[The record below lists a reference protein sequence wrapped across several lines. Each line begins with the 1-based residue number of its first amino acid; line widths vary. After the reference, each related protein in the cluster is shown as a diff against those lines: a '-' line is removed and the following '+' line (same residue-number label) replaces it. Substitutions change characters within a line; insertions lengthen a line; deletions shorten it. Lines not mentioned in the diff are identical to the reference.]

1 MRISLLRTLTLT
13 AALALAAVPSSA
25 QPGPELPR
33 REPTRG
39 ELEALLARSDQAA
52 RAPELSDE
60 ARTRAVAEAGLIRA
74 RLRDGDLQ
82 PGDQVALEVEGEQA
96 LTASFVV
103 TPRRELVL
111 PGMDPV
117 SLSGVLRTEL
127 EDRLRAHVGRFLRH
141 PVVRARAMMR
151 VAVLGQVRTPGFYA
165 VPAESMVSDAIMAA
179 GGPLPTGRL
188 ESARIS
194 RGGARIWAGR
204 GLQEAVQHGLTLDQM
219 SLRSGDEIFIPQDP
233 GSRTSVALRL
243 ATALPA
249 AVLAVVGIS
258 RLF

>member
-1 MRISLLRTLTLT
+1 MRISSLRRLALA
-13 AALALAAVPSSA
+13 AALALAALPAAA
-25 QPGPELPR
+25 QPGTDAPR
-33 REPTRG
+33 REPTRA
-39 ELEALLARSDQAA
+39 ELEALLARSEDAA
-52 RAPELSDE
+52 RAPGVSDE
-60 ARTRAVAEAGLIRA
+60 ERTRAAGEAELIRA

-82 PGDQVALEVEGEQA
+82 AGDQVALEVEGEQA

-117 SLSGVLRTEL
+117 SLQGVLRTEL
-127 EDRLRAHVGRFLRH
+127 EDRMRAHVGRYLRH

-188 ESARIS
+188 AAARIS
-194 RGGARIWAGR
+194 RGGTRIWAGR
-204 GLQEAVQHGLTLDQM
+204 GLQEAVRHGLTLDQM

-233 GSRTSVALRL
+233 GSRTSMALRV

-249 AVLAVVGIS
+249 AVLALVGIS